1 MPVST
6 IVVALNAQLLRSD
19 QARCRRGAISRS
31 RGAEH
36 RPCRIR
42 QGLYS
47 FGTLDMGPIRI
58 DWKAGLMNHRIMS
71 GLSLPI
77 RHSLTLLLG
86 LAAVITG
93 ILGMHILNIS
103 HGPGSG
109 SLDVTVTTAAAHTA
123 SHSSDAEAAV
133 SSHATPPD
141 SAGCT
146 GPCGGEHDL
155 MAAACVLMMVVA
167 SFALFF
173 KPNRLRTES
182 RHGLRAPPHPVP
194 WSTSMLR
201 PPSLVQLSISRT

>member
-1 MPVST
+1 MSASP
-6 IVVALNAQLLRSD
+6 IVVARNAQLLRPD
-19 QARCRRGAISRS
+19 QAQPGLGAISR
-31 RGAEH
+31 RCGAGY

-42 QGLYS
+42 HGLYC
-47 FGTLDMGPIRI
+47 FGTLGRGPIRI
-58 DWKAGLMNHRIMS
+58 NGKAGRMNHRIMS

-103 HGPGSG
+103 HGPGTG
-109 SLDVTVTTAAAHTA
+109 SVDATVTATAAHTA
-123 SHSSDAEAAV
+123 THSPDAETAV
-133 SSHATPPD
+133 PSHATPPD
-141 SAGCT
+141 SAGCA

-155 MAAACVLMMVVA
+155 MTAACVLMMVVA

-182 RHGLRAPPHPVP
+182 RHGLRAPPYPAPV
-194 WSTSMLR
+194 STSMLR